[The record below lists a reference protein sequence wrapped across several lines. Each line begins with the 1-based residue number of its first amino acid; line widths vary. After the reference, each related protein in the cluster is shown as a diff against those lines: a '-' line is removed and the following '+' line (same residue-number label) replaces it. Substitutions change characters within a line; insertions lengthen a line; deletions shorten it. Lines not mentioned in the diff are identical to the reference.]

1 MPCPARPARKVLRV
15 EQVNDSRQNG
25 IGQFALHQPVAKFE
39 DGVLFKHVSIEIE
52 LGKLAAP
59 RHVKEGFLH
68 FRVRQAKPLPEKVNA
83 RHGFQGKGWAI
94 LTILGVARSNKC
106 RRRSPRTCTLHLL
119 KKLALAWVFIT
130 DLKVQNG
137 LLRVL
142 DFLRL
147 DVNH

>member
-94 LTILGVARSNKC
+94 LTILGCTEQQVPPAKPTHLHASFTQET
-106 RRRSPRTCTLHLL
+106 RTCVGFH
-119 KKLALAWVFIT
+119 
-130 DLKVQNG
+130 
-137 LLRVL
+137 
-142 DFLRL
+142 
-147 DVNH
+147 H